1 MSIFSKLFGK
11 KQTEGEET
19 SHVGG
24 MEDFMTL
31 IRVYYQSVMACNI
44 GITNIN
50 FLPDMAVFKRTLKIP
65 TQNNKLG
72 IAEKSRCKK
81 MLVELYGL
89 SDDFFK
95 EIDGSIKKNCKNVN
109 DVKTY
114 LFMFQGFSNDL
125 MMLIGNL
132 MQWKFRM
139 PSVMKK
145 MLRNMT
151 EKTIHDIMTK
161 TDWKDE
167 SVHKTCVAIRKYK
180 QALGYS
186 ENWMTEY
193 VYNIV
198 LLAKKRTKAKRIIIK
213 DFMKS
218 LLNIEEHPLEPF
230 LPANA
235 KLLMLG
241 SFPPQK
247 KRWSMEFFYP
257 NLQNDMWRIFG
268 IIFFQNKE
276 HFLNPD
282 KKVFDKERIIDLL
295 NKKGIALYDTA
306 SAVRRLQDN
315 ASDKF
320 LEVVEQT
327 DISLLLK
334 QIPMCKAIVTTGQK
348 ATDIIREQIKVKEPV
363 VGTSEPF
370 EFEDRIMRLY
380 RMPSSSRAY
389 PLPIEK
395 NQQFTGS
402 CSMN

>member
-19 SHVGG
+19 SRIGG

-145 MLRNMT
+145 
-151 EKTIHDIMTK
+151 IHDNLTK
-161 TDWKDE
+161 ADRKVE
-167 SVHKTCVAIRKYK
+167 SVHNTCVAIRKYK

-198 LLAKKRTKAKRIIIK
+198 LLAKK
-213 DFMKS
+213 
-218 LLNIEEHPLEPF
+218 EPK
-230 LPANA
+230 P
-235 KLLMLG
+235 
-241 SFPPQK
+241 
-247 KRWSMEFFYP
+247 
-257 NLQNDMWRIFG
+257 
-268 IIFFQNKE
+268 KE
-276 HFLNPD
+276 
-282 KKVFDKERIIDLL
+282 
-295 NKKGIALYDTA
+295 
-306 SAVRRLQDN
+306 
-315 ASDKF
+315 
-320 LEVVEQT
+320 
-327 DISLLLK
+327 
-334 QIPMCKAIVTTGQK
+334 
-348 ATDIIREQIKVKEPV
+348 
-363 VGTSEPF
+363 
-370 EFEDRIMRLY
+370 
-380 RMPSSSRAY
+380 
-389 PLPIEK
+389 
-395 NQQFTGS
+395 
-402 CSMN
+402 

>member
-11 KQTEGEET
+11 KQIEGEET
-19 SHVGG
+19 SRIGG

-109 DVKTY
+109 DVK
-114 LFMFQGFSNDL
+114 

-198 LLAKKRTKAKRIIIK
+198 LLAKK
-213 DFMKS
+213 
-218 LLNIEEHPLEPF
+218 EPK
-230 LPANA
+230 P
-235 KLLMLG
+235 
-241 SFPPQK
+241 
-247 KRWSMEFFYP
+247 
-257 NLQNDMWRIFG
+257 
-268 IIFFQNKE
+268 KE
-276 HFLNPD
+276 
-282 KKVFDKERIIDLL
+282 
-295 NKKGIALYDTA
+295 
-306 SAVRRLQDN
+306 
-315 ASDKF
+315 
-320 LEVVEQT
+320 
-327 DISLLLK
+327 
-334 QIPMCKAIVTTGQK
+334 
-348 ATDIIREQIKVKEPV
+348 
-363 VGTSEPF
+363 
-370 EFEDRIMRLY
+370 
-380 RMPSSSRAY
+380 
-389 PLPIEK
+389 
-395 NQQFTGS
+395 
-402 CSMN
+402 